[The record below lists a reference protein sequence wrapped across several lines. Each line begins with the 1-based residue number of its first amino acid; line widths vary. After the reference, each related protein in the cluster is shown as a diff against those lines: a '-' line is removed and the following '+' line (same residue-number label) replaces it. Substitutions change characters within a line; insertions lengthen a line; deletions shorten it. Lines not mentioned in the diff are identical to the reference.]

1 LEELKQLPDN
11 FSSSLILSE
20 FPTQIDSE
28 KMYKVVVSLCY
39 EYHPNKVIILG
50 TEIIKHAVVFSG
62 FSTSYASTEDAIHD
76 LNRDSFSNEAILI
89 KGARSFELEKIAAIL
104 EEQNHE
110 CFLEI
115 NLDAISNNVKA
126 FRSKLHS
133 DCKLMVM
140 VKAFS
145 YGTGSVE

>member
-1 LEELKQLPDN
+1 
-11 FSSSLILSE
+11 
-20 FPTQIDSE
+20 
-28 KMYKVVVSLCY
+28 
-39 EYHPNKVIILG
+39 
-50 TEIIKHAVVFSG
+50 
-62 FSTSYASTEDAIHD
+62 ASTEDAIHD

-145 YGTGSVE
+145 YGTGSVEMGRHLEYLGADYLAVAYADEGVELRKA